1 MAIIGQGIDRV
12 DGRLKVAGRAHYAA
26 EFAVPNVVHALLV
39 QSTIGTGTIIGFDLD
54 AAHAMPG
61 VLAIITPDN
70 APKLPIKDGP
80 QQMVR
85 SPLLQDRAVYFNGQ
99 HVAIVVAQTLDQADA
114 AAAQVRVRYRRDEPV
129 TSMDAVLAQAYPP
142 KKFRNGER
150 PPEFASRR
158 SRCGVRHRGGEGRC
172 HLHHADGTSQSDG
185 TSRDDRAVGRQ
196 SADRMDHDTGYLRD
210 TANARRI
217 VRYRRVGCARDLP
230 LSRRRLRLQGQHVA
244 AGDARRDGS

>member
-39 QSTIGTGTIIGFDLD
+39 QSPDRHRNDHRLRPRCGACD
-54 AAHAMPG
+54 AGRSRDYHSGQRAEAAYQG
-61 VLAIITPDN
+61 RAATDGALAVV
-70 APKLPIKDGP
+70 AGP
-80 QQMVR
+80 CDY
-85 SPLLQDRAVYFNGQ
+85 LNGQ

-129 TSMDAVLAQAYPP
+129 TSMDAVLARLSAEEIPQRRTPA
-142 KKFRNGER
+142 R
-150 PPEFASRR
+150 FASRR

-172 HLHHADGTSQSDG
+172 HLRHADGTSQSDG

-196 SADRMDHDTGYLRD
+196 SADCMDHDTGYLRD
-210 TANARRI
+210 AANPRRI

>member
-1 MAIIGQGIDRV
+1 MASIGQGIDRV

-26 EFAVPNVVHALLV
+26 EFAVPDVVHAVLV
-39 QSTIGTGTIIGFDLD
+39 QSTIGAGTIIGFDLD

-70 APKLPIKDGP
+70 APKLPMKGGP

-99 HVAIVVAQTLDQADA
+99 HVAVVVAQTLDQADA

-150 PPEFASRR
+150 PPDSRRGDPDAAFDTAAARSMPPTSRRWNITIRWSRTRR
-158 SRCGVRHRGGEGRC
+158 SR
-172 HLHHADGTSQSDG
+172 AGT
-185 TSRDDRAVGRQ
+185 A
-196 SADRMDHDTGYLRD
+196 TG
-210 TANARRI
+210 
-217 VRYRRVGCARDLP
+217 
-230 LSRRRLRLQGQHVA
+230 
-244 AGDARRDGS
+244 